1 MRFRTIRNLPFS
13 NWFEKAFDSLNHNFL
28 ITSLE
33 YYSFAN
39 NFIKWIKILL
49 KNQESCVIN
58 GCHTTE
64 YFRPERGARQEDPTS
79 TYLFILVLDISFMFI
94 KFDKNI
100 DGINIFNHKYRLCW
114 PYNVLFKKPNFSE
127 ECFR

>member
-1 MRFRTIRNLPFS
+1 M
-13 NWFEKAFDSLNHNFL
+13 
-28 ITSLE
+28 
-33 YYSFAN
+33 
-39 NFIKWIKILL
+39 
-49 KNQESCVIN
+49 IN

-100 DGINIFNHKYRLCW
+100 DGINIFNHKYRLC
-114 PYNVLFKKPNFSE
+114 
-127 ECFR
+127 